1 MVKSTEST
9 VLLRTIEVLIIGSL
23 GFLLNVLYTRL
34 LTHNLSLEL
43 YGDFTVA
50 MRSLV
55 LVSQIIT
62 FGIGLSAQRF
72 VSRYIKM
79 RQPRKIQGFI
89 TWSLLLLLR
98 TSFFLAIAY
107 GLFWLTATI
116 THLTEI
122 HRFDQYHLALFVMI
136 FAPLFSIFTFFV
148 SMIMASGY
156 VLLSTIIGRLLNRV
170 VQIATVLIFFHFFI
184 PKEIYH
190 LSIMLVSIL
199 FVSMTL
205 SIALYILLPE
215 NEIFHI
221 LEQSKKRFIDDSWL
235 RVAESACLNTIMFT
249 LAFTADLYIL
259 EIFSPQENHVGIFS
273 VCEVCVGLL
282 STLQGAINTQ
292 LSTEIMNLDIL
303 KDKARVQLQRSLDVY
318 NIIKLLMVIASA
330 CMSWIFRQEI
340 FSFFNIHE
348 TTAYLLLPIMFVN
361 VYLFDTRYQFSYL
374 VSCKDMDFINRI
386 QATSTGMMII
396 GSLILV
402 IPYNM
407 YGIVVATGLSR
418 IFSKAAL
425 TLRCRQF
432 CSMRLNLFA

>member
-1 MVKSTEST
+1 MGKSTEST
-9 VLLRTIEVLIIGSL
+9 VLFRTVEVLIIGSL

-34 LTHNLSLEL
+34 LTQNLSLEL

-50 MRSLV
+50 MRSLI

-79 RQPRKIQGFI
+79 QQPRKIQGFI
-89 TWSLLLLLR
+89 AWSLSLLLR
-98 TSFFLAIAY
+98 TSSFLAIAY
-107 GLFWLTATI
+107 GLFWLTASLTHI
-116 THLTEI
+116 TDTH
-122 HRFDQYHLALFVMI
+122 HFDQYHLALFVMI

-156 VLLSTIIGRLLNRV
+156 VLLSTLIGRLLNRV
-170 VQIATVLIFFHFFI
+170 VQIITVFIFFEFFM
-184 PKEIYH
+184 PREIFH
-190 LSIMLVSIL
+190 LSAMLVSIL
-199 FVSMTL
+199 FVSMSL
-205 SIALYILLPE
+205 SIIIYIWLPE
-215 NEIFHI
+215 NEILHV
-221 LEQSKKRFIDDSWL
+221 LKQRKKRFIDDSWL
-235 RVAESACLNTIMFT
+235 KVAESACLNTIMFT
-249 LAFTADLYIL
+249 LAFTTDLYIL

-282 STLQGAINTQ
+282 STLQGAINAQ
-292 LSTEIMNLDIL
+292 LATEVMNVDII
-303 KDKARVQLQRSLDVY
+303 KGKARMQLQRSLDVY
-318 NIIKLLMVIASA
+318 NIIKLLLVIASA

-374 VSCKDMDFINRI
+374 VSCKDMDFINKI
-386 QATSTGMMII
+386 QAISTGMMII

-425 TLRCRQF
+425 TIRCRQF
-432 CSMRLNLFA
+432 CSVRLNLFA